1 MQHYTFKTLLSEQI
15 QAESNNKA
23 SRPGNIGDIKLN
35 DTMKKKKK
43 SINIGH
49 SKNQCYNC
57 WEINKRLK
65 KLNQMQFINLHW
77 IWFGK
82 TGYVRL
88 FDPLI

>member
-43 SINIGH
+43 
-49 SKNQCYNC
+49 
-57 WEINKRLK
+57 INKYRTFK
-65 KLNQMQFINLHW
+65 KSMLQLL
-77 IWFGK
+77 
-82 TGYVRL
+82 R
-88 FDPLI
+88 D

>member
-43 SINIGH
+43 
-49 SKNQCYNC
+49 NQ
-57 WEINKRLK
+57 
-65 KLNQMQFINLHW
+65 
-77 IWFGK
+77 
-82 TGYVRL
+82 
-88 FDPLI
+88 